1 MKNLISPVRATTLIL
16 LLLYPIVSS
25 AQNPETL
32 LWPIKGQEAGTNILL
47 RPQDLLDH
55 EVNYATLVIGA
66 KEGTE
71 VIAPA
76 DGEVASKMR
85 LCFRSGLYQSAGYGF
100 DDANTFDAMRQKM
113 EADPDV
119 RNPKKY
125 INGDF
130 SLKLADGRN
139 ITFNGLRGN
148 IEFKSGQRIKAGTVI
163 GTVSY
168 VFEKIGEPHIAIEI
182 SKGELVDPLT
192 PFGLQTTFK
201 EAEKFTP
208 PEKLSREQANEDF
221 DFFIQSIRECY
232 PSLRDIISSEREAEF
247 IREGKARLD
256 SAEIH
261 FTTLYNLIGD
271 AFCADFL
278 HDSHAWRQSPNP
290 FFNARTDTQYPAVVL
305 CTLGDRMFVRVV
317 QPGYDQYL
325 GKEVATIDGILAK
338 EQAAYVRS
346 RTNLFDA
353 QVQSTGA
360 VQMLT
365 NWSIQY
371 RDNNCDKPANL
382 TFTDGST
389 VEVPFLKPNQV
400 KKFIPRATAP
410 IAYNVHRSQNLRED
424 WSFRLLDENIALLTL
439 AHFHMNDVQMDAI
452 ADSLRGHA
460 NIPNLIVDVRDN
472 PGGDAGCEAKMVQWF
487 LTESGPSNLTYQKVM
502 SNTTYP
508 CFTNCYNW
516 SATMQP
522 FEKFVK
528 VDGMEGFYNRDISRE
543 LKVAQHQKKPS
554 SKKKKARQLQTDAI
568 YKGKLYIL
576 TNENSASAATD
587 FPAHL
592 VRAGRAVTIGR
603 ETATAYHYMTA
614 MKFAHLFLP
623 HSHIEYQLPLIKAVT
638 ASDVS
643 ERFPYGRGLLP
654 DYEVPLTREEI
665 FSSTEDIILNRAKEI
680 ILQNNNQN

>member
-1 MKNLISPVRATTLIL
+1 MKKKRIILALSFATFCGGVWAQEQSP
-16 LLLYPIVSS
+16 
-25 AQNPETL
+25 L

-55 EVNYATLVIGA
+55 ETNYGTLVIGA

-76 DGEVASKMR
+76 DGEVSSNVR
-85 LCFRSGLYQSAGYGF
+85 LDYRSGLYQSNGYGF

-113 EADPDV
+113 EEDPNV
-119 RNPKKY
+119 RDPKKY
-125 INGDF
+125 INGAF
-130 SLKLADGRN
+130 SLKLSDGRN
-139 ITFNGLRGN
+139 IVINGLRGN
-148 IEFKSGQRIKAGTVI
+148 MEFKSGQYIKAGTVI

-182 SKGELVDPLT
+182 SKGNLVDPMT
-192 PFGLQTTFK
+192 PFGLPTTFK
-201 EAEKFTP
+201 VIEPFKPSPILT
-208 PEKLSREQANEDF
+208 RQQANEDF
-221 DFFIQSIRECY
+221 DFFIRSIHECY
-232 PSLRDIISSEREAEF
+232 PSLRDIISPEREAEF

-256 SAEIH
+256 STEIH

-290 FFNARTDTQYPAVVL
+290 FFNARTETQYPALIL
-305 CTLGDRMFVRVV
+305 CTLGDRMFVRIV
-317 QPGYDQYL
+317 QPGYEQYL
-325 GKEVATIDGILAK
+325 GKEVATIDGIPAK

-371 RDNNCDKPANL
+371 RDNNCDKPVHL
-382 TFTDGST
+382 TFTDSSS

-410 IAYNVHRSQNLRED
+410 IAYNVHRRQNLRED
-424 WSFRLLDENIALLTL
+424 WSFRLLDDNIALLTL

-452 ADSLRGHA
+452 ADTLRSHA
-460 NIPNLIVDVRDN
+460 NVPNLIVDVRDN

-508 CFTNCYNW
+508 CFTNCFNW
-516 SATMQP
+516 PAAMQP
-522 FEKFVK
+522 FEEFVK
-528 VDGMEGFYNRDISRE
+528 VDGMEGFYNRDISNE
-543 LKVAQHQKKPS
+543 LKTAQHQKKHS
-554 SKKKKARQLQTDAI
+554 SKKKKAKPLQTDAI

-614 MKFAHLFLP
+614 LKFAHLFLP

-665 FSSTEDIILNRAKEI
+665 FSSTEDVILNRAQKI
-680 ILQNNNQN
+680 IRQDNYQK

>member
-1 MKNLISPVRATTLIL
+1 MKKKRIILTLTFATICGGVWAQEQSP
-16 LLLYPIVSS
+16 
-25 AQNPETL
+25 L

-55 EVNYATLVIGA
+55 ETNYGKLVIGA

-76 DGEVASKMR
+76 DGEVSNISLIYYSSLNSSKG
-85 LCFRSGLYQSAGYGF
+85 CNF
-100 DDANTFDAMRQKM
+100 DDETTVDGMRRKL
-113 EADPDV
+113 EADPNLHD
-119 RNPKKY
+119 PIKLF
-125 INGDF
+125 NGSI
-130 SLKLADGRN
+130 SLKLDDGRKIN
-139 ITFNGLRGN
+139 VEGLRGN
-148 IEFKSGQRIKAGTVI
+148 ISFRSGERVKAGTVL

-168 VFEKIGEPHIAIEI
+168 VYQQIGEPHIALSI
-182 SKGELVDPLT
+182 SQKREDIDPMT
-192 PFGLQTTFK
+192 PFGLPTTFK
-201 EAEKFTP
+201 VIEPFKPSPILT
-208 PEKLSREQANEDF
+208 RQQANEDF
-221 DFFIQSIRECY
+221 DFFIQSIHECY
-232 PSLRDIISSEREAEF
+232 PSLRDIISPEREAEF

-256 SAEIH
+256 STEIH

-305 CTLGDRMFVRVV
+305 CTLGDCMFVRVV
-317 QPGYDQYL
+317 QPGYEQYIS
-325 GKEVATIDGILAK
+325 KEVATIDGIPAK

-360 VQMLT
+360 FQMLT

-371 RDNNCDKPANL
+371 RDNNCDKPAHL
-382 TFTDGST
+382 TFTDGSS
-389 VEVPFLKPNQV
+389 VEVPFLKSNQMQ
-400 KKFIPRATAP
+400 KYIPRATAP

-424 WSFRLLDENIALLTL
+424 WSFKLLDDNIALLTL

-452 ADSLRGHA
+452 ADSLRSHA

-487 LTESGPSNLTYQKVM
+487 LTESGPSNVTYQKVM

-508 CFTNCYNW
+508 CFTNCNNW
-516 SATMQP
+516 SAAMQP
-522 FEKFVK
+522 FEEFVK
-528 VDGMEGFYNRDISRE
+528 VDGMEGFYNRDISNE
-543 LKVAQHQKKPS
+543 LKTAQHQKRHS
-554 SKKKKARQLQTDAI
+554 SKKKKAKPLQTDAI

-614 MKFAHLFLP
+614 LKFAYLFLP

-654 DYEVPLTREEI
+654 DYEIPLTREEI
-665 FSSTEDIILNRAKEI
+665 FSSTEDVILNRAKEI
-680 ILQNNNQN
+680 ILQNNNQK